1 MKKKHMHNNG
11 QYIESYVI
19 CIAVPATSKSWPFV
33 WPSHVKAKV
42 ESKSNTVCCAC
53 WPQRQQHRKRQYS
66 IISIMFQGFLVNN
79 PAVCKCVFF
88 TIVSVFP
95 GKIFGTFQLHE
106 NPPPFWRTLKRRRLK
121 AVHRVET
128 AEQGAGLRAL
138 LGCLVL
144 EVRDYH
150 FQGGDV

>member
-1 MKKKHMHNNG
+1 MRVDPKGNSIEKGSIVSSQVCFKHF
-11 QYIESYVI
+11 Y
-19 CIAVPATSKSWPFV
+19 F
-33 WPSHVKAKV
+33 
-42 ESKSNTVCCAC
+42 
-53 WPQRQQHRKRQYS
+53 
-66 IISIMFQGFLVNN
+66 N
-79 PAVCKCVFF
+79 PTVCKCVVFSLTF
-88 TIVSVFP
+88 ISVFP